1 MPTTAN
7 YWYIRYTKY
16 TYDSKLQPQSP
27 TVSTSQQL
35 VRSRTTPATVSRA
48 RPSDLFLSGTART
61 VSSSVISPQVF
72 SWQTGLYQGG
82 SLYKGYVVSDMW
94 PHGTSKSRYSD
105 IECTKTISAPA
116 TSVDRTA
123 MYNSVRNSIREEATN
138 LANMLGEYRE
148 TAQTFLDLA
157 KIVSSRGKSL
167 LKRHKS
173 GLNAGK
179 VSVASTAAH
188 HRLAWEY
195 GIRPLANDIGTS
207 VAELTS
213 AIKVRPPFKQ
223 GVVRRRSRAANVGYK
238 LPSSTIFSGRG
249 ISEMISEVSYKTT
262 WRAVLNQN
270 ALLLCL
276 ADHGLLNPAS
286 VAWEVM
292 PYSFV
297 IDWWFNVGDVLA
309 SLDNLL
315 ICDKLY
321 VLDSTSTKT
330 FEYITP
336 APYANTLSTSTS
348 FRCDRSDVRS
358 APTEISRVSSFAYK
372 PSLSLGHILNGM
384 SLLYVAQGRFK

>member
-1 MPTTAN
+1 M
-7 YWYIRYTKY
+7 
-16 TYDSKLQPQSP
+16 
-27 TVSTSQQL
+27 
-35 VRSRTTPATVSRA
+35 
-48 RPSDLFLSGTART
+48 GT
-61 VSSSVISPQVF
+61 
-72 SWQTGLYQGG
+72 
-82 SLYKGYVVSDMW
+82 MW
-94 PHGTSKSRYSD
+94 PHGTSRQRYSN
-105 IECTKTISAPA
+105 IECTKTLDMPS
-116 TSVDRTA
+116 TTVDRNA

-167 LKRHKS
+167 LKHHKS
-173 GLNAGK
+173 GLNRNK
-179 VSVASTAAH
+179 VSIASTAAH
-188 HRLAWEY
+188 NRLAWEY
-195 GIRPLANDIGTS
+195 GIRPLANDIGT
-207 VAELTS
+207 AIGELSS

-223 GVVRRRSRAANVGYK
+223 GVVRRRSRSANVGYK
-238 LPSSTIFSGRG
+238 LPSSTIFSGVG
-249 ISEMISEVSYKTT
+249 ISEVISDVSYKTT

-276 ADHGLLNPAS
+276 AEHGMLNPAS

-297 IDWWFNVGDVLA
+297 IDWWFNIGDVLA

-315 ICDKLY
+315 ICDHLY

-336 APYANTLSTSTS
+336 ATFANTLSKATS
-348 FRCDRSDVRS
+348 FRCDRTDVRN
-358 APTEISRVSSFAYK
+358 AVAEISRVSSFAYK